1 MDNIMDFTVKEFKK
15 KFSEKLGNKIDSECA
30 YYGKYSNSFRKILEL
45 VTQMEIWKKNNNN

>member
-1 MDNIMDFTVKEFKK
+1 MDFTVKEFKK